1 MLDNVEV
8 TRKRAGRSS
17 LAGLVPAA
25 GALLALLLI
34 AGPAAQ
40 AQQPAGT
47 EAAATQQPETGKAG
61 AGQEEAGQ
69 GESGQEPVA
78 EELEMIPGQVARLQT
93 LDKISARIST
103 IEVPVGGTVSWER
116 LDISVAKCAR
126 SSPFERPERAALVK
140 VTEKRRGLAPVEVF
154 SGWMFASSP
163 ALHAVEHPVYDVLV
177 IDCMTWAA
185 AGKEP
190 ADGTAEPE
198 GGTGRSAE

>member
-1 MLDNVEV
+1 M
-8 TRKRAGRSS
+8 TRKRAGRSG

-25 GALLALLLI
+25 GALLALLLV

-47 EAAATQQPETGKAG
+47 EAAATQQPETGQAG

-69 GESGQEPVA
+69 QPVA

-190 ADGTAEPE
+190 ADDGAGDGTDRA
-198 GGTGRSAE
+198 AD